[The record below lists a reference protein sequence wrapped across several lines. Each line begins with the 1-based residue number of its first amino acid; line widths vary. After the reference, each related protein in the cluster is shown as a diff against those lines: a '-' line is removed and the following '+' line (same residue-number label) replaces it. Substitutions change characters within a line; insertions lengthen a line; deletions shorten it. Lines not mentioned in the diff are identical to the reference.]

1 MSIIVLVTA
10 ACLAVIMG
18 YAIQRGGTCT
28 VAAVHEVL
36 TKGRAH
42 RMHALVE
49 AAIWVLGGLLIARA
63 LGFTPPTPVG
73 YAATGWT
80 VLGAALLGLGAAV
93 NRACVFGAV
102 ARFGSGEWAYLATP
116 MGFYLG
122 NRLGQLPLA
131 SISPHPLQEPA
142 LPFGAPTALVW
153 LLGAWMI
160 WRAVRHFRPGA
171 DAKAKWARSLA
182 IKAWHPHAATLV
194 IAVTFFFMLWLV
206 GPWAYTDVLSEWA
219 QGKVTNTWTRGLLLV
234 ALLAGASLGGW
245 TAGRYRSQRIHFSAI
260 ARYLTGGA
268 LMGFGGVLIPGGN
281 DGLILTGMPLLWP
294 YAWLAFA
301 VMCVTIDTMLKMMRP
316 LQGLGH
322 DELAMRYSNFK

>member
-1 MSIIVLVTA
+1 MPWDLRLQHLLVTRPLVGRYWVLHCWDWA
-10 ACLAVIMG
+10 
-18 YAIQRGGTCT
+18 QRST
-28 VAAVHEVL
+28 
-36 TKGRAH
+36 
-42 RMHALVE
+42 ALVSS
-49 AAIWVLGGLLIARA
+49 G
-63 LGFTPPTPVG
+63 PS
-73 YAATGWT
+73 
-80 VLGAALLGLGAAV
+80 
-93 NRACVFGAV
+93 RACVFGAV
-102 ARFGSGEWAYLATP
+102 ARFGSGEWAY
-116 MGFYLG
+116 
-122 NRLGQLPLA
+122 
-131 SISPHPLQEPA
+131 
-142 LPFGAPTALVW
+142 FGAPTALVW

-301 VMCVTIDTMLKMMRP
+301 VMCVTIATMLKMMRP